1 MLGSMKIVKMLGLQ
15 HFIASRTQQL
25 REKELSTASN
35 VRWMMVYY
43 NASGSFLPLAP
54 LAVYIPK
61 VCLTDPL

>member
-15 HFIASRTQQL
+15 HFIASRTHQL

-43 NASGSFLPLAP
+43 NASGSFLPLVPVA
-54 LAVYIPK
+54 LYIPK
-61 VCLTDPL
+61 LVSTDPL